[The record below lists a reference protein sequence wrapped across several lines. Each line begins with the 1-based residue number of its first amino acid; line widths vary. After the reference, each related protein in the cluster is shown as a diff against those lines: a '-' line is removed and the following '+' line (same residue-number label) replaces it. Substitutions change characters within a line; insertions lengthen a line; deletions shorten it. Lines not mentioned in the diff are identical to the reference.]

1 MARQRMIRPEFFD
14 SDSLAECSVP
24 ARLAFIGLMVYADDH
39 GNLKLSIGRLRSNIY
54 DDEYT
59 DDEFLVM
66 LAELERVDCIRLY
79 KASGKAYITIVN
91 FNVYQTINR
100 PSKTTI
106 PEPNIHAQT
115 HVLRDYLSDSM
126 SEEEAEREPFSE

>member
-1 MARQRMIRPEFFD
+1 MARQRMIRPEFFY

-24 ARLAFIGLMVYADDH
+24 ARLAFIGLMVHADDN

-59 DDEFLVM
+59 DDEFLAM
-66 LAELERVDCIRLY
+66 LAELEDVDCIRLY
-79 KASGKAYITIVN
+79 KVGEKAYMTIVN
-91 FNVYQTINR
+91 FDVYQTINR

-106 PEPNIHAQT
+106 PKPNVQAPT
-115 HVLRDYLSDSM
+115 HVLSDYMNRSM
-126 SEEEAEREPFSE
+126 SE

>member
-1 MARQRMIRPEFFD
+1 MARQRMIKPEFFD

-24 ARLAFIGLMVYADDH
+24 ARLAFIGLMVYADDN

-59 DDEFLVM
+59 DDEFLAM
-66 LAELERVDCIRLY
+66 LAELEAVDCIRLY
-79 KASGKAYITIVN
+79 KVGDKAYVTITN
-91 FNVYQTINR
+91 FGVYQTINR

-106 PEPNIHAQT
+106 PQPNIHAQT
-115 HVLRDYLSDSM
+115 HVLRGCLTDSLND
-126 SEEEAEREPFSE
+126 SR

>member
-1 MARQRMIRPEFFD
+1 MIKPEFFD

-24 ARLAFIGLMVYADDH
+24 ARLAFIGLMVYADDN

-59 DDEFLVM
+59 DDEFLAM
-66 LAELERVDCIRLY
+66 LAELEAVDCIRLY
-79 KASGKAYITIVN
+79 KVGDKAYITITN
-91 FNVYQTINR
+91 FGVYQTINR

-106 PEPNIHAQT
+106 PQPNIHAQT
-115 HVLRDYLSDSM
+115 HVLRGCLTGSMNDSLND
-126 SEEEAEREPFSE
+126 SR